1 MYWQEVSGNW
11 FLVPERPRA
20 IIHFLGGAFVAA
32 APHLTYRWLLEALY
46 QEGYAVIS
54 IPFVNT
60 FDHGAIAAEVRTTF
74 EQALIYLNRRFDT
87 TALPIYGLGHSMGCK

>member
-1 MYWQEVSGNW
+1 MHMSSTSLKQPG
-11 FLVPERPRA
+11 A

-54 IPFVNT
+54 TPFINT
-60 FDHGAIAAEVRTTF
+60 FDHGKM
-74 EQALIYLNRRFDT
+74 
-87 TALPIYGLGHSMGCK
+87 S